1 MLEETGVGIKNPLWF
16 IGVIENNV
24 DERLEG
30 RVQVRAFGI
39 HGTVQQVPT
48 SDLPWATL
56 ISGSYDPNVWIP
68 PLNAWVF
75 GFFIDGRDAQQ
86 PMVVGLIPT
95 QMTEPV
101 NPDVTGWG
109 VIPGR
114 DFETLGYGSRP
125 QDFGQPANS
134 RLSRGEYL
142 EETYIPFQEAN
153 RIRGIDMGSTA
164 NTQWEEPAAAYNSQY
179 PFNKVTETPGGHSI
193 ELDDTPGAERIMVW
207 HKSGSYVQID
217 SRGTSTYK
225 SSSDKYDVTQVN
237 HHVYVGGRSMVT
249 VMGDAYVRINGNKI
263 EEIGG
268 DFRQLVQGNYELS
281 VAGQLNLNGSDDIQ
295 LRAAKIRMESN
306 VEDISLKA
314 GKKIQMQ
321 AGNNISLKSG
331 AEIRLS
337 SEGLSQ
343 LSGSAV
349 RVTADGK
356 LSLSGSIVAVDDV
369 IHLANGMSDAAEP
382 AEDAVGTELPEPIAK
397 GPGNGNG
404 GAGGAG
410 GSSSG
415 YRNQSSIGSSG
426 YASQDDGLDDGAG
439 YESGIQPLDDSVTE
453 GMLKPLLNLIGKGEG
468 AGYDTVYGGS
478 KIRPQKPIT
487 SMSITELQDWQ
498 DRSVAAGSISS
509 AAGRYQ
515 VIRGTLRAI
524 VGAGAVSQS
533 ATYSPITQD
542 TIAIYLLKVRG
553 LNRFLTDSISKET
566 FANNIAKEWASFPLV
581 TGPNAG
587 MSYYAGDSAGNNAR
601 VSVQEVIAVLDKL
614 AADKKSGGTT
624 TNNAQ

>member
-1 MLEETGVGIKNPLWF
+1 MLEETGVGIRNPLWF

-48 SDLPWATL
+48 ADLPWATL
-56 ISGSYDPNVWIP
+56 ISGSYDPNIWIP

-86 PMVVGLIPT
+86 PMIIGLIPT

-109 VIPGR
+109 VIPGKNF
-114 DFETLGYGSRP
+114 DTLGQGSRP
-125 QDFGQPANS
+125 TDFGQPANS

-153 RIRGIDMGSTA
+153 RVRGVDMGATA
-164 NTQWEEPAAAYNSQY
+164 NTQWEEPSAAYNAQY

-207 HKSGSYVQID
+207 HKSGSFVQID

-225 SSSDKYDVTQVN
+225 SSSDKYDITQIN
-237 HHVYVGGRSMVT
+237 HHVYIGGRSMVT
-249 VMGDAYVRINGNKI
+249 VMGDAYVRVNGNKI

-281 VAGQLNLNGSDDIQ
+281 VAGQLNLNGSDDVQI
-295 LRAAKIRMESN
+295 RAAKIRMESN

-314 GKKIQMQ
+314 GKKISLQ

-337 SEGLSQ
+337 STGLNQ
-343 LSGSAV
+343 ISGSAV

-356 LSLSGSIVAVDDV
+356 LSISGSIVAIDDV
-369 IHLANGMSDAAEP
+369 IHLANGMSDAAEA
-382 AEDAVGTELPEPIAK
+382 AEDAIGTELPEPISK
-397 GPGNGNG
+397 GSGNGRG
-404 GAGGAG
+404 TGTAGGG
-410 GSSSG
+410 G
-415 YRNQSSIGSSG
+415 YRNQSSMGSSG
-426 YASQDDGLDDGAG
+426 YASQDDALD
-439 YESGIQPLDDSVTE
+439 SGGGMASGTQALDDSVTE

-478 KIRPQKPIT
+478 KLSPQKPIT
-487 SMSITELQDWQ
+487 SMSLTELLDWQ
-498 DRSVAAGSISS
+498 DRSVGAGSISS

-515 VIRGTLRAI
+515 VIRGTLRAVI
-524 VGAGAVSQS
+524 SSGAVTQNS
-533 ATYSPITQD
+533 TYSPITQD

-553 LNRFLTDSISKET
+553 LNRFLTDAITKET
-566 FANNIAKEWASFPLV
+566 FANNLAKEWASFPVV
-581 TGPNAG
+581 TGPNIG
-587 MSYYAGDSAGNNAR
+587 SSYYAGDAAGNSAR
-601 VSVQEVIAVLDKL
+601 VGVQEVIAVLDQLK
-614 AADKKSGGTT
+614 AAQNTGNTT
-624 TNNAQ
+624 SNAQ